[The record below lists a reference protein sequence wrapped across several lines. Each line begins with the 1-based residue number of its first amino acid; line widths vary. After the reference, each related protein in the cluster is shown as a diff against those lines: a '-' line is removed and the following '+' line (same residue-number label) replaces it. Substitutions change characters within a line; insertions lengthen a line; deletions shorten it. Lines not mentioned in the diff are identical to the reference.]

1 MRGLRHKLSLALHRQ
16 LLLRLPEPDTGNM
29 EPTIFRFVLRYSR
42 SEQIKLLL
50 MTLAAFPLLYF
61 SLDLPKT
68 IINEAINGDVFPREF
83 LGQSFEQ
90 ISYLATLCASFL
102 LLVLVNGAFKYVV
115 NVYRGV
121 VGERMLRRLRFQL
134 FERVLRFP
142 PSQFRKLSQGEIV
155 AMVISETEMVGGY
168 IGDSIAL
175 PAFQGGTLIT
185 ILIFMFIQDPVL
197 GFAAIALY
205 PLQGWLIPKFQRKL
219 NLLKKERVFAVRKL
233 SERIGEVVNSVGEI
247 HAHDTSQFELSDYS
261 QRVGEVFVIRLQIY
275 KQKFFIKFLNNFI
288 AQITPFFFYSI
299 GGYLVIEDSL
309 SFGALVAVLAAY
321 KDLSSPWKELLN
333 YYQVKED
340 ARIKYGLLLETFA
353 PPGLLD
359 TRILS
364 EDVDASPELK
374 GAMVA
379 TNVDLSDSDGDAVF
393 ADGLN
398 FNIDLPRSVAVLGP
412 EGSGKHRL
420 ASVLGGLLR
429 PRKGSVAIAGVDL
442 AWAPQAITGRRIAY
456 VGQQTL
462 LRSETLRDNLYYGLK
477 HRPIRA
483 AEYSSEAEIT
493 RQGEMREALLSG
505 NSTYDIN
512 ADWIDY
518 DSAGVDGPQELTQRA
533 IDALQV
539 VDMAKD
545 IHDLGLQGRVNTH
558 LRPELAAGVLAA
570 RNELH
575 VRLNAPEFSQLV
587 EAFDLEQYNTNMSV
601 AENLLFG
608 APLDSRFEVDQLPHN
623 EDVLAVLREFEL
635 ETDFVEIGRQVA
647 NLMVELFADVEPG
660 SPLFEQFSFISAD
673 DLPVFRSVLS
683 RVEAKYSDE
692 ITAQDRQM
700 LLTLPFKL
708 VVSRHRLGLIDDAI
722 RMRVVQA
729 RAALLTRFGGE
740 NGQIEAFDSRHINSA
755 VSIQDNILFGRLA
768 FGRAR
773 SGVQVGGLLR
783 EVIEKLGLR
792 QALMEAG
799 LDFHVG
805 IGGSR
810 LSAAQR
816 QKLAIAR
823 AVLKRPDI
831 LLLDEATASLD
842 ESTQQIIMDNLLAEF
857 SGRSVFWLLHRE
869 GFASRFS
876 HVLVLADGKA
886 ALSSSFADIGGE
898 EELKRHLASV
908 AQS

>member
-1 MRGLRHKLSLALHRQ
+1 LRGLRHKLSLALRGQ
-16 LLLRLPEPDTGNM
+16 STNERLNQDTGNM
-29 EPTIFRFVLRYSR
+29 EPSIFRFVLRYSR
-42 SEQIKLLL
+42 SEQIKLVL
-50 MTLAAFPLLYF
+50 MTLAAFPFLYF

-68 IINEAINGDVFPREF
+68 IINQAISGDIFPRDF

-90 ISYLATLCASFL
+90 MPYLAALCASFL
-102 LLVLVNGAFKYVV
+102 LLVLVNGAFKYTI

-155 AMVISETEMVGGY
+155 AMVISETEMIGGY

-233 SERIGEVVNSVGEI
+233 SERIGEVVNSVSEI
-247 HAHDTSQFELSDYS
+247 HAHDTSQYELSDYS

-275 KQKFFIKFLNNFI
+275 KQKFLIKFLNNFI

-299 GGYLVIEDSL
+299 GGYLVIKGSL

-340 ARIKYGLLLETFA
+340 ARIKYELLLETFA
-353 PPGLLD
+353 PAGLLD
-359 TRILS
+359 ARLLS
-364 EDVDASPELK
+364 EDVEVSPELK
-374 GAMVA
+374 GTLVA
-379 TNVDLSDSDGDAVF
+379 TNVDLSDGDGDAAF

-398 FNIDLPRSVAVLGP
+398 FSIELPGSIAVLGE
-412 EGSGKHRL
+412 EGSGKHHL
-420 ASVLGGLLR
+420 ASVLAGLLR
-429 PRKGSVAIAGVDL
+429 PKTGTVAVAGVDL
-442 AWAPQAITGRRIAY
+442 ARAPQAITGRRIAF

-477 HRPIRA
+477 HRPVRA
-483 AEYSSEAEIT
+483 ANYSSEAGVLRE
-493 RQGEMREALLSG
+493 EDMREASLSG
-505 NSTYDIN
+505 NSVHDIR

-518 DSAGVDGPQELTQRA
+518 DSAGVDGPQALTERA
-533 IDALQV
+533 IHALQV

-545 IHDLGLQGRVNTH
+545 VHDLGLQGRVNAH

-575 VRLNAPEFSQLV
+575 VRLNAPEYSKLV
-587 EAFDLEQYNTNMSV
+587 EAFDLAQYNTNMSV

-608 APLDSRFEVDQLPHN
+608 APLDPRFEVDQLPHN
-623 EDVLAVLREFEL
+623 EDVLLVLREFEL
-635 ETDFVEIGRQVA
+635 ENEFVEIGHQVA
-647 NLMVELFADVEPG
+647 KLMVELFADVEPG
-660 SPLFEQFSFISAD
+660 SALFEQFSFISAD

-683 RVEAKYSDE
+683 RAEAKSGDE
-692 ITAQDRQM
+692 LNEQDRHM

-708 VVSRHRLGLIDDAI
+708 VVSRHRLGLIDEGI
-722 RMRVVQA
+722 QQRVVQA
-729 RAALLTRFGGE
+729 RASLLARFGGE
-740 NGQIEAFDSRHINSA
+740 DGQIEAFDSRHINSA

-792 QALMEAG
+792 QALMEVG
-799 LDFHVG
+799 LDYHVG

-810 LSAAQR
+810 LSGAQR

-823 AVLKRPDI
+823 AVIKRPDI

-842 ESTQQIIMDNLLAEF
+842 ESAQQVIMENLLVEF

-869 GFASRFS
+869 GFASSFA
-876 HVLVLADGKA
+876 HVLLLADGKV
-886 ALSSSFADIGGE
+886 ALNTPFADIGGE
-898 EELKRHLASV
+898 DELKRHLASV

>member
-1 MRGLRHKLSLALHRQ
+1 
-16 LLLRLPEPDTGNM
+16 M
-29 EPTIFRFVLRYSR
+29 EPSIFRFVLRYSR
-42 SEQIKLLL
+42 SEQIKLVL
-50 MTLAAFPLLYF
+50 MTLAAFPFLYF

-68 IINEAINGDVFPREF
+68 IINKAISGDVFPRHF
-83 LGQSFEQ
+83 LGQPFEQ
-90 ISYLATLCASFL
+90 MPYLAVLCASFL
-102 LLVLVNGAFKYVV
+102 LLVLVNGAFKYVI

-155 AMVISETEMVGGY
+155 AMVISETEMIGGY

-247 HAHDTSQFELSDYS
+247 HAHDTSQYELSDYS

-275 KQKFFIKFLNNFI
+275 KQKFLIKFLNNFI

-299 GGYLVIEDSL
+299 GGYLVIKGSL

-340 ARIKYGLLLETFA
+340 ARIKYELLLETFA
-353 PPGLLD
+353 PAGLLD
-359 TRILS
+359 ARLLS
-364 EDVDASPELK
+364 EDIEVSPELK
-374 GAMVA
+374 GTLVA
-379 TNVDLSDSDGDAVF
+379 TNVDLSDSDGDTVF

-398 FNIDLPRSVAVLGP
+398 FSIELPRSVAVLGE
-412 EGSGKHRL
+412 EGSGKHHL

-429 PRKGSVAIAGVDL
+429 PKTGTVAIAGVDL
-442 AWAPQAITGRRIAY
+442 TRAPQAITGRRIAY

-477 HRPIRA
+477 HRPVRA
-483 AEYSSEAEIT
+483 ANYSSEAAVAREDD
-493 RQGEMREALLSG
+493 MREAALSG
-505 NSTYDIN
+505 NSVHDIR

-518 DSAGVDGPQELTQRA
+518 EGAGVDGPQALTERA
-533 IDALQV
+533 IHALQV

-545 IHDLGLQGRVNTH
+545 VHDLGLQGRVNAQ

-575 VRLNAPEFSQLV
+575 VRLNAPEYSKLV
-587 EAFDLEQYNTNMSV
+587 EAFDLAQYNTNMSV

-608 APLDSRFEVDQLPHN
+608 APLDARFEVDQLPHN
-623 EDVLAVLREFEL
+623 EDVLVVLREFDL
-635 ETDFVEIGRQVA
+635 ENEFVEIGHQVA
-647 NLMVELFADVEPG
+647 KLMVELFADVEPG
-660 SPLFEQFSFISAD
+660 SALFEQFSFISAD

-683 RVEAKYSDE
+683 RAEAKSGDE
-692 ITAQDRQM
+692 INEQDRHM

-708 VVSRHRLGLIDDAI
+708 VVSRHRLGLIDEGI
-722 RMRVVQA
+722 QMRVVQA
-729 RAALLTRFGGE
+729 RACLLARFGGD

-792 QALMEAG
+792 LALMEVG
-799 LDFHVG
+799 LDYHVG

-810 LSAAQR
+810 LSGAQR

-842 ESTQQIIMDNLLAEF
+842 ESAQQTIMENLLVEF
-857 SGRSVFWLLHRE
+857 GDRSVFWLLHRE
-869 GFASRFS
+869 GFASSFAQ
-876 HVLVLADGKA
+876 VLVLADGKV
-886 ALSSSFADIGGE
+886 ALNSPFADIGGE
-898 EELKRHLASV
+898 DELKRHLASV